1 MKLMTRAELV
11 ERIQR
16 AKDLDL
22 LGLADNGSVLACDM
36 MFRTNNDASVY
47 GISAETLADDVFHG
61 KYSLDIDQLDRV
73 CTAREAELRKEREEL
88 ISHFQRAIDLNVL
101 DVSAFNNAIVFDVS
115 FAADPVASAKNHDAY
130 DLAKAVMNGKYDVDI
145 DNLVTVCE
153 QREQQLEELR
163 LADRRGGLSR
173 EELADKIM
181 QGIVNGALSIHHGQ
195 IAPYSYG
202 YEVTFGS
209 PGPAG
214 SVRDFKNRWE
224 CYCNL
229 FDVPAK
235 IVAAIEGGRQSSAVF
250 GKKVEPFDI
259 YALLQAIEDMEGKKL
274 TAFTPAVK
282 TDLERWG
289 SRYPGS
295 RGSVASVRDVHA
307 GKGLDGIVQHYYRG
321 DYSSITTT
329 RQNELVE
336 TLVYMKGFCLDYLGN
351 ARTNRAE
358 ITAYLKKHGTDIST
372 PEQLRAWILENPQ
385 KCCYEKNRNTKRK
398 FYAQAYQDCIKLKS
412 LVAASSDSIE
422 QFCRKNGI
430 SGHKEE
436 DAYACS
442 FGVLYLQLFEE
453 NGAIC
458 VDDGYME
465 IWDYEKD
472 DFIADGISFK
482 RIKETCEKLGFDV
495 KALEA
500 EALAE
505 VTPAPLEEQ
514 IARSEAVKTEK
525 VSGEKTMD
533 KER

>member
-1 MKLMTRAELV
+1 MKLMTRDELAEQ
-11 ERIQR
+11 IQR
-16 AKDLDL
+16 AKDLDVI
-22 LGLADNGSVLACDM
+22 GLAENGSVLACDM
-36 MFRTNNDASVY
+36 KFRINNDASVY
-47 GISAETLADDVFHG
+47 GIPAETLADDVFHG

-101 DVSAFNNAIVFDVS
+101 DVNGLNNSIVFDVS
-115 FAADPVASAKNHDAY
+115 FAADPAVSAKNHDAY
-130 DLAKAVMNGKYDVDI
+130 DLAEAVMNGKYDVDI
-145 DNLVTVCE
+145 DNLVAVCE

-202 YEVTFGS
+202 YEVTFGTI
-209 PGPAG
+209 GPA
-214 SVRDFKNRWE
+214 SPLRPVKNRWE
-224 CYCNL
+224 CYCNF

-250 GKKVEPFDI
+250 GKKVEPLDI
-259 YALLQAIEDMEGKKL
+259 RELLQAIEDMEGKKIVS
-274 TAFTPAVK
+274 FTPAVE

-295 RGSVASVRDVHA
+295 RGSVASLRDVHA
-307 GKGLDGIVQHYYRG
+307 GKGLDGIVQHYYHG
-321 DYSSITTT
+321 DYSSMTTT
-329 RQNELVE
+329 KHNELVE

-351 ARTNRAE
+351 ARLNRDE
-358 ITAYLKKHGTDIST
+358 ITAYLKKHGVDIST

-385 KCCYEKNRNTKRK
+385 KCCYEKNRTTKRE
-398 FYAQAYQDCIKLKS
+398 FYAQAYQDCIKLKA
-412 LVAASSDSIE
+412 LAAASSDSIE
-422 QFCRKNGI
+422 QFCKKNGI
-430 SGHKEE
+430 SGYWE
-436 DAYACS
+436 DNAYACS

-458 VDDGYME
+458 VEDGYME

-482 RIKETCEKLGFDV
+482 RIKETCEELGFNT

-505 VTPAPLEEQ
+505 VTPVSLEEQ
-514 IARSEAVKTEK
+514 IARSEAMKTERAPA
-525 VSGEKTMD
+525 EMIMD